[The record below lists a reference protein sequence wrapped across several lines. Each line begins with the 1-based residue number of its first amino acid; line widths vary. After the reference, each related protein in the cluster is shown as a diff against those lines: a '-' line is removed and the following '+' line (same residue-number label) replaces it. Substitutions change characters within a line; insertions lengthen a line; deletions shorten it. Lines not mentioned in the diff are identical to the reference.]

1 MSAEPFAKSNPPQ
14 TLHEH
19 TLEVYAAVEQLT
31 AALSL
36 SLSEVVPEGFTEM
49 LRYAALFHDLGKA
62 ASGFQDMVTAP
73 KDKKAPSWEYRHE
86 ALSAVLLLA
95 TGLHDRCDSRLLFSV
110 LTHHRTLDDRKLA
123 PIFGKGLDR
132 EYFDM
137 GEGVKWRRKVAEL
150 ALHWTWLV
158 DFLKTAQDE
167 GRLPPLPASPPGSP
181 QELRD
186 LHEAG
191 NALDEILTHISDIT
205 LDSLPWIL
213 ARGLLMAG
221 DHLASAGLIGP
232 LTALDGGKVRAAE
245 GFQKRI
251 QAVEGCALL
260 EAPTGAGKTEAA
272 LHWALANRRGGERIF
287 YVLPYQASINK
298 MAERLQALFGEEN
311 IGILHHRAALQE
323 FARHF
328 DGSNYEAASRTARK
342 RMDQTEQFYRPIKV
356 LTPYQLLKLMFGCRF
371 FEIGLAEL
379 LGGLVIFDEVHAYDA
394 HVAALIEISVHRL
407 RRMSVRFLFMSA
419 TFPDFLQKRLQ
430 NALGT
435 SHIVTVEGSDPR
447 AARLLRT
454 ARHRLHL
461 HACRLEDMMTQ
472 IVADALAGRKVL
484 VVCNRVAQAQEI
496 YRSLLA
502 CEALHG
508 KRVDLLHSRFISKDR
523 MEKEK
528 RLSAF
533 PDSLDIVQQQV
544 PAADILVSTQVVEV
558 SLNVSFDVVYTEI
571 APVDALLQRFGRVNR
586 LNQHGCPVPV
596 HVATQ
601 FEEKAV
607 KHVYSLERIEATCRN
622 VPDGC
627 ELFASVER
635 EWVER
640 AYEGGYT
647 VEEQQ
652 KYDTARSSFES
663 TLQNLRPGY
672 SGSDADF
679 YDLFDNYNVVPIR
692 FKHLYQKA
700 IQEKRYFDAA
710 GFIAGLSSATFSIMR
725 EPVDYDETNHV
736 YYVDRRYDAELGLL
750 NEPETERSF
759 EREAAY
765 ERIFG

>member
-167 GRLPPLPASPPGSP
+167 GRLPPLPASLPGSP
-181 QELRD
+181 QELPD

-379 LGGLVIFDEVHAYDA
+379 LGGLVIFDEVHAYDP
-394 HVAALIEISVHRL
+394 HVAALIEIMVERL
-407 RRMSVRFLFMSA
+407 HALKVRFLFMTA
-419 TFPDFLQKRLQ
+419 TFPDFLKERLQ
-430 NALGT
+430 KALHECST
-435 SHIVTVEGSDPR
+435 LSVERDHER
-447 AARLLRT
+447 DIRLLDT
-454 ARHRLHL
+454 ARHTLHI
-461 HACRLEDMMTQ
+461 RSSTLEALADD
-472 IVADALAGRKVL
+472 IVADAATKKVL
-484 VVCNRVAQAQEI
+484 VVCNRVDQAQAL
-496 YRSLLA
+496 YMVL
-502 CEALHG
+502 
-508 KRVDLLHSRFISKDR
+508 KDRVPSISLLHSRFISKDR
-523 MEKEK
+523 SRKENE
-528 RLSAF
+528 LIAF
-533 PDSLDIVQQQV
+533 PDDNDPVRQQI
-544 PAADILVSTQVVEV
+544 PAASVLIATQVVEV
-558 SLNVSFDVVYTEI
+558 SLNVSFDTIYTEI

-586 LNQHGCPVPV
+586 LNQHGKPVPV
-596 HVATQ
+596 YVAALYDV
-601 FEEKAV
+601 EAV
-607 KHVYSLERIEATCRN
+607 QYVYSTERIELTLKHAPN
-622 VPDGC
+622 GQ
-627 ELFASVER
+627 ELYPAIENH
-635 EWVER
+635 WVR
-640 AYEGGYT
+640 DTYADGYT
-647 VEEQQ
+647 QKEQE
-652 KYDTARSSFES
+652 KYKLAHIAFDEIVRR
-663 TLQNLRPGY
+663 LQPYYTGDDR
-672 SGSDADF
+672 DF
-679 YDLFDNYNVVPIR
+679 YELFDNYNVVPIR
-692 FKHLYQKA
+692 FAHLYKQA
-700 IQEKRYFDAA
+700 IAEKRFFEAA
-710 GFIAGLSSATFSIMR
+710 GYVASISTPTFKKMKDWS
-725 EPVDYDETNHV
+725 EEDKENHI
-736 YYVDRRYDAELGLL
+736 YYMDRRYDGDLGLL
-750 NEPETERSF
+750 NQQETDRTF
-759 EREAAY
+759 REEA
-765 ERIFG
+765 FNQQCF